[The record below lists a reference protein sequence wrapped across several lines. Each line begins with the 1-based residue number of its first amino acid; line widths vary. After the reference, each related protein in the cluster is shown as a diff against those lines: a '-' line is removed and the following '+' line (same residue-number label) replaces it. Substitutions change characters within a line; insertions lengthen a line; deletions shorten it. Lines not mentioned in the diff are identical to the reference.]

1 MKIELRDAAERLQ
14 SANNIVVTAHVN
26 PDGDAIGSSLAL
38 LLILRAMGKQVR
50 VLLDDDI
57 PPNFAILP
65 NMNDIE
71 HPVELTETEIVADLL
86 VVLDTQPDRIGSV
99 LKLVKAPIL
108 NIDHHITN
116 EGKNV
121 SWLFLNANAAAT
133 CEIIFDLIE
142 FLPVALNEDLAHCL
156 YAGMATDTG
165 FFNYANTRPSTLR
178 AAAVLI
184 EAGVKPNV
192 IAEEME
198 RKSLAD
204 FKGLCEALKT
214 MEFFFEGRVAGLF
227 INEAVAHLVD
237 STEGF
242 IDQIRVIDGVE
253 VAFVLTCKGDDTYR
267 VSMRSRTVDV
277 SKIARNLGGGGHI
290 RAAGCTLRMSF
301 DEARA
306 TLLKAIGEAIGEA
319 ID

>member
-1 MKIELRDAAERLQ
+1 MKIELRDAAERIQ
-14 SANNIVVTAHVN
+14 AANNIVVTAHVN
-26 PDGDAIGSSLAL
+26 PDGDAVGSTLAL
-38 LLILRAMGKQVR
+38 LLILRAMGKQAR
-50 VLLDDDI
+50 ALLDDDI
-57 PPNFAILP
+57 PPNFTILP
-65 NMNDIE
+65 HINDIE
-71 HPVELTETEIVADLL
+71 HPVELSETEIHADLL

-99 LKLVKAPIL
+99 SKMVKAPIL

-142 FLPVALNEDLAHCL
+142 FLPVALNEDIAHCL
-156 YAGMATDTG
+156 YAGIATDTG

-214 MEFFFEGRVAGLF
+214 MEFFYDGKVAGLF
-227 INEAVAHLVD
+227 INEAVARLVD

-253 VAFVLTCKGDDTYR
+253 IAFVLTCKSEDLYR

-277 SKIARNLGGGGHI
+277 SKIARGLGGGGHI
-290 RAAGCTLRMSF
+290 RAAGCTLRKPF
-301 DEARA
+301 DEAKES
-306 TLLKAIGEAIGEA
+306 LLEAIGEA

>member
-14 SANNIVVTAHVN
+14 AANNIVVTAHVN

-65 NMNDIE
+65 NMGDIE
-71 HPVELTETEIVADLL
+71 HPVELTETEIIADLL
-86 VVLDTQPDRIGSV
+86 VVLDTQTDRIGSV

-253 VAFVLTCKGDDTYR
+253 VAFVLTCRGDDTYR

-277 SKIARNLGGGGHI
+277 SKIARSLGGGGHI

-301 DEARA
+301 DEARD

-319 ID
+319 TD

>member
-1 MKIELRDAAERLQ
+1 MKIELKEAAEKLQ
-14 SANNIVVTAHVN
+14 AANKIIVTAHIN

-38 LLILRAMGKQVR
+38 TLLLRNMGKDAR
-50 VLLDDDI
+50 AFIDDEI
-57 PPNFAILP
+57 SPNFMILP
-65 NMNDIE
+65 NIKELE
-71 HPVELTETEIVADLL
+71 HPVEVPEEEIQADLL
-86 VVLDTQPDRIGSV
+86 VVLDTQTDRIGRVS
-99 LKLVKAPIL
+99 KMVKAPIL

-121 SWLFLNANAAAT
+121 DWLFLNANAAAT

-142 FLPVALNEDLAHCL
+142 FLPTQLTEEIAHCL
-156 YAGMATDTG
+156 YAGIATDTG

-184 EAGVKPNV
+184 ETGVKPNV

-214 MEFFFEGRVAGLF
+214 IEFFYDGKVVGIS
-227 INEAVAHLVD
+227 INEAIADLVD

-253 VAFVLTCKGDDTYR
+253 VAFMLTCKATNFCR
-267 VSMRSRTVDV
+267 VSMRSRTIDV
-277 SKIARNLGGGGHI
+277 SEIARKLGGGGHI
-290 RAAGCTLRMSF
+290 RAAGCTIKEPFDIAKDMLLR
-301 DEARA
+301 
-306 TLLKAIGEAIGEA
+306 AIGEAIR
-319 ID
+319 

>member
-14 SANNIVVTAHVN
+14 AANNIVVTAHVN

>member
-14 SANNIVVTAHVN
+14 AANNIVVTAHVN

-38 LLILRAMGKQVR
+38 LLILRAMNKQVR

-71 HPVELTETEIVADLL
+71 HPVELTETEIKADLL

-121 SWLFLNANAAAT
+121 SWLYLNANAAAT

-214 MEFFFEGRVAGLF
+214 MEFFFEGKVAGLF

-237 STEGF
+237 TTEGF

-253 VAFVLTCKGDDTYR
+253 VAFMLTCRGDDIYR

-277 SKIARNLGGGGHI
+277 SKIARALGGGGHI
-290 RAAGCTLRMSF
+290 RAAGCTLKMSL
-301 DEARA
+301 DEARES
-306 TLLKAIGEAIGEA
+306 LLKAIGEAIS
-319 ID
+319 

>member
-1 MKIELRDAAERLQ
+1 MKIELRDAADKLQ

-38 LLILRAMGKQVR
+38 MLILKSMGKHVR

-57 PPNFAILP
+57 PLNFAILP
-65 NMNDIE
+65 HINDIE
-71 HPVELTETEIVADLL
+71 HPVELTETEIQADLL

-99 LKLVKAPIL
+99 MKLVKAPIL

-142 FLPVALNEDLAHCL
+142 FLPAALNEEIAHCL

-184 EAGVKPNV
+184 EAGVKPNT

-214 MEFFFEGRVAGLF
+214 MEFFYEGKVAGLF
-227 INEAVAHLVD
+227 ISEAIAHLVD

-253 VAFVLTCKGDDTYR
+253 VAFVLTCKAKNTYR

-277 SKIARNLGGGGHI
+277 SKIARSLGGGGHI
-290 RAAGCTLRMSF
+290 RAAGCTLKKSF
-301 DEARA
+301 DEAKES
-306 TLLKAIGEAIGEA
+306 LLNAIGEEIGEKQ
-319 ID
+319 D

>member
-1 MKIELRDAAERLQ
+1 MKIELRDAADRLQ
-14 SANNIVVTAHVN
+14 AADNIIVTAHVN

-57 PPNFAILP
+57 PPNFSILP
-65 NMNDIE
+65 NMSDIE
-71 HPVELTETEIVADLL
+71 HPVELNETEIQADLL
-86 VVLDTQPDRIGSV
+86 VVLDTQIDRIGSV

-142 FLPVALNEDLAHCL
+142 YLPVGLNEDIAHCL

-184 EAGVKPNV
+184 ETGVKPNV

-204 FKGLCEALKT
+204 FKGMCEALKT
-214 MEFFFEGRVAGLF
+214 MEFFYEGRVAGLF
-227 INEAVAHLVD
+227 ISEAVAHLVD

-242 IDQIRVIDGVE
+242 IDLIRVIDGVE
-253 VAFVLTCKGDDTYR
+253 VAFVLTCKGDDIYR

-277 SKIARNLGGGGHI
+277 SKIARELGGGGHI
-290 RAAGCTLRMSF
+290 RAAGCTIKKTF
-301 DEARA
+301 KEARE
-306 TLLKAIGEAIGEA
+306 TLLKEIGKGIG
-319 ID
+319 I

>member
-1 MKIELRDAAERLQ
+1 MKIELKEVAEKLKA
-14 SANNIVVTAHVN
+14 ANNIIVTAHIN

-38 LLILRAMGKQVR
+38 MLILRNMGKNAR
-50 VLLDDDI
+50 ALIDDDI
-57 PPNFAILP
+57 SPNFMILP
-65 NMNDIE
+65 NIKELE
-71 HPVELTETEIVADLL
+71 HPVEVPEVEIHADLL
-86 VVLDTQPDRIGSV
+86 VVLDTQVDRIGRV
-99 LKLVKAPIL
+99 LNLVKAPIL

-121 SWLFLNANAAAT
+121 DWLFLNAGAAAT

-142 FLPVALNEDLAHCL
+142 LLPTQLTEDIAHCL
-156 YAGMATDTG
+156 YAGIATDTG

-184 EAGVKPNV
+184 ETGVKPNV

-214 MEFFFEGRVAGLF
+214 IEFFYDGRVVGIS
-227 INEAVAHLVD
+227 INEAISDLVD

-253 VAFVLTCKGDDTYR
+253 VAFMLTCKATNFCR

-277 SKIARNLGGGGHI
+277 SKIARSLGGGGHI
-290 RAAGCTLRMSF
+290 RAAGCTIKEPFDVAKEMLLR
-301 DEARA
+301 
-306 TLLKAIGEAIGEA
+306 AIGEAIN
-319 ID
+319 